1 MGFFLQKSL
10 NYGIMVYGW
19 ERSKKMNANVI
30 FTTNMISANLN
41 MLARARKQRRQ
52 LLEMGYGIE
61 VPKIMEKKFEEAW
74 KRQEEELAKV
84 PSHIEHQWSFDK
96 YDPLSLGGWI
106 KKFNNGENAEM
117 VEYNRQGEIK
127 SILRYDA
134 DGNIIQNNY
143 TRYVY
148 YKGTNVK
155 EFEWTQSGGIKH
167 FDKNGKENTDKYYK
181 IHQIASK
188 RVKAEK
194 KGEVFK
200 KMSKVEKAVA
210 MMNVNKDELTAVER
224 MLIGKKKNER

>member
-1 MGFFLQKSL
+1 MSAYLGLL
-10 NYGIMVYGW
+10 L
-19 ERSKKMNANVI
+19 
-30 FTTNMISANLN
+30 SANLN
-41 MLARARKQRRQ
+41 MLARSRRQRKQ

-74 KRQEEELAKV
+74 KRQEEEIAKT
-84 PSHIEHQWSFDK
+84 PSHIERRWTFDK
-96 YDPLSLGGWI
+96 FDTSSLAGWVR
-106 KKFNNGENAEM
+106 KFDNGNMADM
-117 VEYNRQGEIK
+117 VEYDRWDNIK

-134 DGNIIQNNY
+134 DGNTIQINN

-167 FDKNGKENTDKYYK
+167 FDKDGKENTAKYYR

-194 KGEVFK
+194 KGEVLK
-200 KMSKVEKAVA
+200 KMSKLEKAVA
-210 MMNVNKDELTAVER
+210 VMNVNKDELTAVER
-224 MLIGKKKNER
+224 ILIDKNKNGR